1 MKLKNLTTLETV
13 SLPNGLYWKDE
24 FGDVP
29 FEEREERSITGLLLL
44 FQQEKLGGQPL
55 TLASTDDKNWIT
67 RRALKKLY
75 EWARQPALKMEL
87 SLEMPVD
94 NRVFTVSFKNSEPPA
109 IIAKEVIDAKPLSD
123 EIYYQVTLKLRIHS
137 ETV

>member
-13 SLPNGLYWKDE
+13 TLPNGLYWKDE
-24 FGDVP
+24 FGYVP

-55 TLASTDDKNWIT
+55 TLASADDKNWIS
-67 RRALKKLY
+67 RLQLKKLY
-75 EWARQPALKMEL
+75 EWVRQPALKMEL

-123 EIYYQVTLKLRIHS
+123 EIYYQVSLKLRIHS
-137 ETV
+137 